1 MRYFVLFCM
10 VVAFTAGLAIWCIR
24 KMGEAATVAIGTLLT
39 VALIVLF
46 VLNKSDS
53 VADTILE
60 KIADVSPPLVTGS
73 IVLGWWLGYALHKMW
88 TRANR

>member
-1 MRYFVLFCM
+1 VRYFVLFCM
-10 VVAFTAGLAIWCIR
+10 VVAFTAGLAIWCMR

-60 KIADVSPPLVTGS
+60 KIRL
-73 IVLGWWLGYALHKMW
+73 
-88 TRANR
+88 RASQNVDARQSLNSA